1 MRPTHRI
8 TKKRQIFFI
17 DLARVDSYYSVQLE
31 MMNKMLEIAK
41 AKKKKFDSVNTMQD
55 IRKEQKLNSFTKSI
69 KINEKERVASGEEI
83 LS

>member
-1 MRPTHRI
+1 
-8 TKKRQIFFI
+8 
-17 DLARVDSYYSVQLE
+17 

-69 KINEKERVASGEEI
+69 KINEKERVASREEI
-83 LS
+83 IS